1 MLPRP
6 PRRIDTGA
14 IETRLRQRGIDVHR
28 RTIQRDLVELAAVF
42 PIVVDE
48 RAKPYGWRWSD
59 DASFGIHVPAPVRTS
74 ARSMEVTIR
83 VRSSSLRL
91 VLEQLGGRILQRWN
105 DDDDSL
111 FTRVLA
117 VVEDAPVTR
126 RLLLAFGD
134 EVEVIEPIALRR
146 EIVERARRAAAV
158 HER

>member
-14 IETRLRQRGIDVHR
+14 IETRLRERGIDVHR
-28 RTIQRDLVELAAVF
+28 RTIQRDLVELAGVF

-48 RAKPYGWRWSD
+48 RAKPYGWRWSEE
-59 DASFGIHVPAPVRTS
+59 AAFGIHVPAPLRTG
-74 ARSMEVTIR
+74 ARPMEVTLR
-83 VRSSSLRL
+83 VRSSSLWVVADR
-91 VLEQLGGRILQRWN
+91 LGGRILQRWN
-105 DDDDSL
+105 DDDHAP
-111 FTRVLA
+111 FTRALA

-126 RLLLAFGD
+126 RLLLAYGD

>member
-14 IETRLRQRGIDVHR
+14 IETRLRERGIDAHR
-28 RTIQRDLVELAAVF
+28 RTIQRDLVELAEVF

-59 DASFGIHVPAPVRTS
+59 DAAFGLHVSAPLRTG
-74 ARSMEVTIR
+74 ARPMEVTLR

-91 VLEQLGGRILQRWN
+91 VLDRIGGRILQLWN
-105 DDDDSL
+105 DDDDPL
-111 FTRVLA
+111 LTRVLA
-117 VVEDAPVTR
+117 VVEDTPVTR
-126 RLLLAFGD
+126 RMLLAYGD